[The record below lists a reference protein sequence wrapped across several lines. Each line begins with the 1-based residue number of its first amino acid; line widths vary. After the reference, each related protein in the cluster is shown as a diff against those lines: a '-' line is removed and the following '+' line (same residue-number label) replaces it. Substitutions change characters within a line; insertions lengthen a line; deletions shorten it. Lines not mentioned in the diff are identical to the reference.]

1 MTLQTL
7 RKELFKMTL
16 ATQAHNTTAQ
26 AGTTGQLTDWT
37 IDPAHTDVLFSAKH
51 MMVTTVR
58 GKFHDVEGTLHVD
71 EANPTNSSAE
81 IRIAA
86 ASLSTGNGQRDG
98 HLRSPDFFSTEVHPT
113 IAFRSTGIEQVGTAD
128 FRITGDL
135 TIQDKTR
142 PIVFDATFLG
152 FYTSMQGTRR
162 FGLSA
167 RTIINRK
174 DWGLGWNVAL
184 ETGGWLVGENVTIE
198 IEIAADEAAP
208 AVRETA
214 ANS

>member
-1 MTLQTL
+1 MTLSTPA
-7 RKELFKMTL
+7 RET
-16 ATQAHNTTAQ
+16 TTAVG
-26 AGTTGQLTDWT
+26 ATGQLTDWT
-37 IDPAHTDVLFSAKH
+37 IDTAHTDVLFSAKH

-58 GKFHDVEGTLHVD
+58 GKFNDVEGTLRVD
-71 EANPTNSSAE
+71 EADPTKSSAE
-81 IRIAA
+81 IRIGA

-98 HLRSPDFFSTEVHPT
+98 HLRSPDFFNAEVHPT
-113 IAFRSTGIEQVGTAD
+113 IAFRSSSIEQVGTAD
-128 FRITGDL
+128 FKISGDL
-135 TIQDKTR
+135 TIQEKTR

-152 FYTSMQGTRR
+152 FYRSMQGTRR

-198 IEIAADEAAP
+198 VEIAADEVAP
-208 AVRETA
+208 AATQA
-214 ANS
+214 AAAS

>member
-1 MTLQTL
+1 
-7 RKELFKMTL
+7 MTL
-16 ATQAHNTTAQ
+16 ATQAHNTTAP
-26 AGTTGQLTDWT
+26 AGAAGQLTDWT

-198 IEIAADEAAP
+198 VEIAADEAAP
-208 AVRETA
+208 AA
-214 ANS
+214 AQASAAS

>member
-7 RKELFKMTL
+7 RKEPFQMTL

-58 GKFHDVEGTLHVD
+58 GKFHDVGGTLHVD